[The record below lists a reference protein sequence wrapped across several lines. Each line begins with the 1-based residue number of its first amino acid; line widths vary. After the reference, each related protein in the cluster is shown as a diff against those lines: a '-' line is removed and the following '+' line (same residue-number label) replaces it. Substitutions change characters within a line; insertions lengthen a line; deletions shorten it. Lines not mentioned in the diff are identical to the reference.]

1 MSEPGLPDQPAA
13 SLRVRFFDGLS
24 SQPTLCLLTLVP
36 TEEKNEV
43 GLRLDPASG
52 DTSDHTV
59 TPLRAFTAAQIEWP
73 DAGATRIAVI
83 RFDDGSQAQMD
94 GRDAV
99 ALADALHGA
108 GYRPPGLHALAQRM
122 AGSWRELALGTT
134 ACAVLS
140 VLVWLYGVPLAA
152 SAITRALPVSWDTQL
167 GTQALQTLD
176 QSWLKPSALPQERRQ
191 QITRDFAAL
200 VQKAWPDGS
209 APAYRLEFRAARERL
224 TSPGPASGAHALA
237 NALALP
243 GGTLVLTDELV
254 AVAGPDALLGVLA
267 HELGHVQRR
276 HATRVAVE
284 GALLGTGVAVIMGD
298 VTSVLATAPV
308 LLATLS
314 FSRAHE
320 LEADCYA
327 LATLQ
332 RAGVSARPLA
342 SLLESIA
349 GVRTSTAADGATERV
364 SSRSDVLSSH
374 PSTPAR
380 AELLR
385 DAALAR
391 RSCG

>member
-1 MSEPGLPDQPAA
+1 MSEPGLPGQPADA
-13 SLRVRFFDGLS
+13 LRVRFFDGLS
-24 SQPTLCLLTLVP
+24 SQPTLCLLTLLP
-36 TEEKNEV
+36 SDRQNGV
-43 GLRLDPASG
+43 GLRLDRASG
-52 DTSDHTV
+52 DATAHREA
-59 TPLRAFTAAQIEWP
+59 PLRTFTAAQIEWP

-94 GRDAV
+94 GHDAA
-99 ALADALHGA
+99 ALAAALHAA

-122 AGSWRELALGTT
+122 AGRWRLLALGTA
-134 ACAVLS
+134 ACVALS
-140 VLVWLYGVPLAA
+140 VLVWLVGVPLAA
-152 SAITRALPVSWDTQL
+152 SAITRALPVQWDTQL

-176 QSWLKPSALPQERRQ
+176 QSWLKPSTLPDERRQ

-200 VQKAWPDGS
+200 VQKAWPDGA
-209 APAYRLEFRAARERL
+209 APAYRLEFRAARQRL
-224 TSPGPASGAHALA
+224 KSPGPASGA

-254 AVAGPDALLGVLA
+254 AAAEPDALLGVLA

-276 HATRVAVE
+276 HATRMAVE
-284 GALLGTGVAVIMGD
+284 GALLGTGVAVITGD

-327 LATLQ
+327 LTTLQ
-332 RAGVSARPLA
+332 RAGVSPAPLA
-342 SLLESIA
+342 SLLEAIA
-349 GVRTSTAADGATERV
+349 GAPADASG
-364 SSRSDVLSSH
+364 SRSDVLSSH

-380 AELLR
+380 AQLLR
-385 DAALAR
+385 DPALAR

>member
-1 MSEPGLPDQPAA
+1 MSEPGLPGQPADA
-13 SLRVRFFDGLS
+13 LRVRFFDGLS
-24 SQPTLCLLTLVP
+24 SQPTLCLLTLLP
-36 TEEKNEV
+36 SDRQNGV
-43 GLRLDPASG
+43 GLRLDRASG
-52 DTSDHTV
+52 DATAHREA
-59 TPLRAFTAAQIEWP
+59 PLRTFTAAQIEWP

-94 GRDAV
+94 GHDAA
-99 ALADALHGA
+99 ALAAALHAA

-122 AGSWRELALGTT
+122 AGRWRLLALGTA
-134 ACAVLS
+134 ACVALS
-140 VLVWLYGVPLAA
+140 VLVWLVGVPLAA
-152 SAITRALPVSWDTQL
+152 SAITRALPVQWDTQL

-176 QSWLKPSALPQERRQ
+176 QSWLKPSTLPDERRQ

-200 VQKAWPDGS
+200 VQKAWPDGA
-209 APAYRLEFRAARERL
+209 APAYRLEFRAARQRL
-224 TSPGPASGAHALA
+224 KSPGPASGA

-254 AVAGPDALLGVLA
+254 AVAEPDALLGVLA

-276 HATRVAVE
+276 HATRMAVE
-284 GALLGTGVAVIMGD
+284 GALLGTGVAVITGD

-327 LATLQ
+327 LTTLQ
-332 RAGVSARPLA
+332 RAGVSPAPLA
-342 SLLESIA
+342 SLLEAIA
-349 GVRTSTAADGATERV
+349 GAPADASG
-364 SSRSDVLSSH
+364 SRSDVLSSH

-380 AELLR
+380 AQLLR
-385 DAALAR
+385 DPALAR

>member
-1 MSEPGLPDQPAA
+1 MSEPGLPEQPAGG
-13 SLRVRFFDGLS
+13 LRVRFFDGLS

-36 TEEKNEV
+36 SDGKNGV
-43 GLRLDPASG
+43 GLRLDCTSG
-52 DTSDHTV
+52 DASE
-59 TPLRAFTAAQIEWP
+59 PLRAFTAAQIEWP
-73 DAGATRIAVI
+73 DAGATRITVI

-94 GRDAV
+94 GRDAA
-99 ALADALHGA
+99 ALATALHAA

-122 AGSWRELALGTT
+122 AASWRLLLLGTA
-134 ACAVLS
+134 ACVGLS
-140 VLVWLYGVPLAA
+140 ALVWLYGVPLAA
-152 SAITRALPVSWDTQL
+152 SAITRALPVPWDTQL

-176 QSWLKPSALPQERRQ
+176 QSWLKPSTLPDERRQ
-191 QITRDFAAL
+191 QITRDFATL

-209 APAYRLEFRAARERL
+209 APAYRLEFRAARQRL
-224 TSPGPASGAHALA
+224 KNPGPASGA

-254 AVAGPDALLGVLA
+254 AVAEPDALLGVLA

-276 HATRVAVE
+276 HATRMAVE
-284 GALLGTGVAVIMGD
+284 GALLGTGVAVIKGD

-308 LLATLS
+308 LLTTLS

-332 RAGVSARPLA
+332 RAGASTQPLA
-342 SLLESIA
+342 SLLETIA
-349 GVRTSTAADGATERV
+349 GAPAGGAADRV
-364 SSRSDVLSSH
+364 SNLSDVLSSH

-380 AELLR
+380 AQLLR

-391 RSCG
+391 RSCH